1 MSSPI
6 KSSPATLP
14 PISPSLVAPGGTVG
28 ILGGG
33 QLGRMLTLA
42 AAELGLKT
50 HIYTPES
57 KSPAGQ
63 VANCV
68 TEAGYEDPA
77 ALARFAEVVDVVTYE
92 FENIPL
98 QTTAF
103 LQERVAIQPDP
114 LALAVAQD
122 RLTEKNFLQQNGIA
136 TAPFAAVSTDLSLSE
151 AVERV
156 GCPAVLKTRRL
167 GYDGKGQRVIRE
179 VRQAPGAWDSLQK
192 APALLEAFIEFG
204 CEISVIAARGQDGAI
219 ACYDI
224 AQNIHANHILH
235 QTRVPARVSEETAQ
249 AAINTATDIIVKLNY
264 VGVMG
269 IEMFADLPGPDAPNL
284 LMVNEIA
291 PRVHNSGHWTLD
303 ACPVSQFE
311 QHMRAICGW
320 PLGGTAR
327 AHNVVMTNLLGEEWR
342 QWRSYA
348 QDPNASLHLYG
359 KKETRPG
366 RKMGHV
372 TELLPLDS

>member
-1 MSSPI
+1 MTTSP
-6 KSSPATLP
+6 LP
-14 PISPSLVAPGGTVG
+14 PSLVAPGGTVG

-50 HIYTPES
+50 HIYTPDS

-63 VANCV
+63 VANSV
-68 TEAGYEDPA
+68 TQAGFEDEA
-77 ALARFAEVVDVVTYE
+77 ALLQFAQSVDIVTYE

-98 QTTAF
+98 EVTSY
-103 LQERVAIQPDP
+103 LQNHVAILPDP
-114 LALAVAQD
+114 QALAIAQD
-122 RLTEKNFLQQNGIA
+122 RLAEKTFLQQNGIA
-136 TAPFAAVSTDLSLSE
+136 TAPFAEVSADHSIE
-151 AVERV
+151 QAIEHI

-179 VRQAPGAWDSLQK
+179 SKEAPGAWKSLAK
-192 APALLEAFIEFG
+192 APALLEAFIDFG

-224 AQNIHANHILH
+224 AENIHANHILH
-235 QTRVPARVSEETAQ
+235 QTFVPARVSNTIAQ
-249 AAINTATDIIVKLNY
+249 AALKTATDIIRKLNY

-269 IEMFADLPGPDAPNL
+269 IEMFANLPGPDAPHL

-291 PRVHNSGHWTLD
+291 PRVHNSGHWTSD

-320 PLGGTAR
+320 PLGSTTR
-327 AHNVVMTNLLGEEWR
+327 THNAVMTNLLGEEWR
-342 QWRSYA
+342 RWQTYA
-348 QDPNASLHLYG
+348 QTPNTSLHLYG
-359 KKETRPG
+359 KQDTRPG

-372 TELLPLDS
+372 TQLLPLVE